1 MIRAHTSPYSFFILS
16 FKRGK
21 LGVGDELKLLVL
33 NNPWEKV
40 LSCNNPIKACKC
52 SYPFVFLPLL
62 CLSCLF
68 PKKIMRFIN
77 PFPVGLTFLIH
88 PSTPFIGRGLGNDP
102 FYPSG
107 QIWLSSIFAMNKG
120 HEGRREEGEALSKS
134 LWFHVFLSNYR
145 SFLQLVSFQPPKL
158 LQKNDSHSRTVSWL
172 TWITVVKKDNRE
184 EGAAH
189 ILLNTPP
196 FLQLLLVK
204 GHLPTP
210 VMPAN
215 ELKTK
220 TVFSDNGIADNGLWT
235 WNGSSQLLSCL
246 HQGFL
251 KNLN

>member
-68 PKKIMRFIN
+68 PKKRMRFIN

-145 SFLQLVSFQPPKL
+145 SFLQLVSLPASKAVTEKRLTFSNSILAHLDHCGQKGQQRRGSCPYPPKYTSFPAVTVG
-158 LQKNDSHSRTVSWL
+158 QRTPAHPSHASKWIEDKNC
-172 TWITVVKKDNRE
+172 
-184 EGAAH
+184 
-189 ILLNTPP
+189 
-196 FLQLLLVK
+196 
-204 GHLPTP
+204 
-210 VMPAN
+210 
-215 ELKTK
+215 
-220 TVFSDNGIADNGLWT
+220 VFR
-235 WNGSSQLLSCL
+235 
-246 HQGFL
+246 
-251 KNLN
+251 